1 MIIKI
6 KPISVFTILA
16 RTHCFFN
23 VQSRSYLLV
32 TNHFCMIIHI
42 QVTHVSSGLILSR
55 SDAQSCYTKIKRIK
69 KKKRVAD
76 SEIVENLKLTEIYDK
91 VEICKH

>member
-1 MIIKI
+1 MIIKK
-6 KPISVFTILA
+6 KPRSVFIILA

-42 QVTHVSSGLILSR
+42 QVTHVSSGLIHSHVIQKLR
-55 SDAQSCYTKIKRIK
+55 ELRKQ
-69 KKKRVAD
+69 RVAD
-76 SEIVENLKLTEIYDK
+76 SVIVENLKLTEIYDK